1 MRLLVKILIRQALR
15 DAPSDPRGWLEDL
28 QAAKW
33 TALNAQNG
41 QIIGTSVNGKTVN
54 LQALPG
60 TTIADIINATELAIE
75 TIDAGLTAPRTESVA
90 FLR

>member
-15 DAPSDPRGWLEDL
+15 NNEANPREWLEDL
-28 QAAKW
+28 QATKW
-33 TALNAQNG
+33 TALNSQNG

-60 TTIADIINATELAIE
+60 TTIADLIGATEMALE
-75 TIDAGLTAPRTESVA
+75 TIDAGLTSPRDESLA